1 MAWLFIGFVAV
12 LIVLIAALS
21 IVNVNVDNDVD
32 DFAGWGV

>member
-21 IVNVNVDNDVD
+21 IVNVNTDDD
-32 DFAGWGV
+32 DFNGWGV